1 MFKQLLK
8 LSQSSFSLSF
18 PLVVDVSTDMG
29 SNKLLVPFSSYDA
42 SASWSRDVHVLQ
54 KALLGPPA
62 GVRLLLHC

>member
-1 MFKQLLK
+1 
-8 LSQSSFSLSF
+8 
-18 PLVVDVSTDMG
+18 MG

-54 KALLGPPA
+54 KVLLGPPA